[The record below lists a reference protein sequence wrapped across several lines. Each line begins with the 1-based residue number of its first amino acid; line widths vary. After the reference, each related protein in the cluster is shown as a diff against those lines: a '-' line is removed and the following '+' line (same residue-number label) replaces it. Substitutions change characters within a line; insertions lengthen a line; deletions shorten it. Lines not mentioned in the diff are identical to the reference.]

1 MEALRL
7 EAVGHP
13 IIYQP
18 ITERSPDMSTMN
30 DLALAKPDT
39 IVLLDDAAQLM
50 ADYGFEDL
58 AMVIELV
65 LRDFDRRTR

>member
-1 MEALRL
+1 
-7 EAVGHP
+7 
-13 IIYQP
+13 
-18 ITERSPDMSTMN
+18 MSTMN

-58 AMVIELV
+58 ARVIELV